1 MNIFLFIVFIY
12 VFLKKNGDLWGSI
25 IYDFFLYV
33 LKMIDF
39 RVFNDKLDVKD
50 LEVFGVKLLKV
61 G

>member
-1 MNIFLFIVFIY
+1 MVICEVVLFMI
-12 VFLKKNGDLWGSI
+12 
-25 IYDFFLYV
+25 FFLYV